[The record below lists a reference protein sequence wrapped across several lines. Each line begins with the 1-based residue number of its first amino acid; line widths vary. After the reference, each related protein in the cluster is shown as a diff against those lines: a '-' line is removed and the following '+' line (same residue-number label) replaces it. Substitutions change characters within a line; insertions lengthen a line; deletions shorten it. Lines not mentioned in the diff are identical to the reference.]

1 MFPGL
6 STTVLD
12 SVAPVKEVRIKNQS
26 DPWISAEILE
36 SIRERDSWLHLVNQL
51 PKQEFNSYD
60 VDSPVF
66 KNQYKSVVPDSFQL
80 QEINEEF
87 VLNEIHSLDIS
98 KSTGLDGIPGRFI
111 KDAAES
117 GVVPNDMKI
126 AKVIPL
132 HKKKSKLEAGNYRPV
147 SILSVVSKF
156 LEKAVFHQ
164 LNDYLVN
171 NNLIYQFQSGF
182 RGSYSTDTCLIHLQD
197 HIRKQ
202 TAAGNYTGMI
212 LLDIQ
217 KAFDSVDHQILCNKL
232 SAMGVHST
240 SIDWFQ
246 SYLSGRRQVVSINRV
261 ESDP

>member
-1 MFPGL
+1 
-6 STTVLD
+6 
-12 SVAPVKEVRIKNQS
+12 
-26 DPWISAEILE
+26 
-36 SIRERDSWLHLVNQL
+36 
-51 PKQEFNSYD
+51 
-60 VDSPVF
+60 
-66 KNQYKSVVPDSFQL
+66 
-80 QEINEEF
+80 
-87 VLNEIHSLDIS
+87 
-98 KSTGLDGIPGRFI
+98 
-111 KDAAES
+111 
-117 GVVPNDMKI
+117 MKI

-261 ESDP
+261 ESDPLTITCGVPQGSILGPILFLCYVNDMPNSINCLLLQYADDSALIYSDKDPNNIKKNLSLTWRVAINGSLKTNCRYTWVRPS